1 MVERGWKA
9 HVLGEAPNKFTDAK
23 TAVTSLRV
31 NNHAFQSVCKLL
43 RRCES
48 RLRASSVCLQNA
60 DKDKPVSDQW
70 LPPFV
75 IVDKEDKPV
84 GTIEVSPPPL
94 QEVAYS
100 QYVQRNKLLQ
110 HMAWRSPS
118 CPSSISS

>member
-9 HVLGEAPNKFTDAK
+9 HVLGEAPNKFKDAK

-31 NNHAFQSVCKLL
+31 NTHAFHSVCKPLMRSL
-43 RRCES
+43 P
-48 RLRASSVCLQNA
+48 RLRASSVCVQNA

-84 GTIEVSPPPL
+84 GTIEVSPPRI
-94 QEVAYS
+94 EDVGYS
-100 QYVQRNKLLQ
+100 RFVQHNKLLQ
-110 HMAWRSPS
+110 QMA
-118 CPSSISS
+118 